1 MLSSHLDARAR
12 ISSFTQLTHYVRA
25 NPRPQWPPI
34 APRRTLMA
42 AAVSLHPAAADSSL
56 LPGWTASGRGA
67 LSGALIGFGAAVV
80 YVGPR
85 PSPRALQRTRA
96 LLSPLYCHDH
106 NVQRVAC
113 CGAAPVAVV
122 LS

>member
-1 MLSSHLDARAR
+1 VSNV
-12 ISSFTQLTHYVRA
+12 YEVRCTNSLLA
-25 NPRPQWPPI
+25 GLVAI
-34 APRRTLMA
+34 AGP
-42 AAVSLHPAAADSSL
+42 AAVINPWMAFI
-56 LPGWTASGRGA
+56 T
-67 LSGALIGFGAAVV
+67 GFGAAVV